1 MKITKTQLKEI
12 IKEEI
17 QSLNEREEYL
27 SLKPTQWFPP
37 NLQVS
42 YQDFEDWN
50 KILIKFSFTS
60 GGNTRIIDAAR
71 TTKVSDMQNAFYK
84 AALAWEKVIQ
94 KELGT
99 IKPISQSGLIRK

>member
-12 IKEEI
+12 IKEEL

-60 GGNTRIIDAAR
+60 GGRTLIIDVPR
-71 TTKVSDMQNAFYK
+71 TTTEKDIQDAFYK